1 MLTGTPLQNDLG
13 ELAGLLQFL
22 LPDIFTSYEELEN
35 EDISHEE
42 AVARMKAILA
52 PFIMRRMKSEVAK
65 QLTQKEQVVE
75 FIELEGEQVGL
86 HAA

>member
-1 MLTGTPLQNDLG
+1 
-13 ELAGLLQFL
+13 
-22 LPDIFTSYEELEN
+22 
-35 EDISHEE
+35 
-42 AVARMKAILA
+42 MKAILA